1 MNIGKY
7 QVIHCGIKD
16 RRGPWSDFV
25 GTGAFVLLSLK
36 IAGCFTG
43 IIIFSRVSNYNQ
55 PVRSSDRLQKV
66 RIGGIM
72 KQILPTGGVTRW
84 T

>member
-1 MNIGKY
+1 M
-7 QVIHCGIKD
+7 
-16 RRGPWSDFV
+16 

-36 IAGCFTG
+36 IAGCFTGHG